1 MSDDAF
7 DEREE
12 DYADDETGNE
22 SVPIT
27 TRSPSR
33 SRSPPSITIS
43 QGPGGDAGITLN
55 RGPAGDAAGDAT
67 GAGDISSS
75 SITTLQNQGWGEAP
89 TYLEAMSALDPD
101 APQRPQV
108 PAPKPGA
115 LQRASSGFKELLT
128 RPFAPGSFRSPAG
141 PPVSGVSGS
150 STANGGRS
158 RSGSTSALLH
168 PTISRYSTAST
179 VDYPSPWAS
188 SHSLLISPP
197 VPNSA
202 MRASFDGTSIP
213 KGGLTKEQ
221 MRFLSSNEAV
231 NLVGIRMEDIGAR
244 KQRTRSDFSGAGIPA
259 SPRLDEGGELP
270 PPSWEQIDGERRMSE
285 AFDRRN
291 LAIPTGRGED
301 EAVDTRDQAD
311 GPTTTAEASGS
322 NAEPDQPTT
331 QIKTGTDPEVTLSG
345 PDSHP
350 PQAELTIR

>member
-1 MSDDAF
+1 MSDDGF
-7 DEREE
+7 DERDE
-12 DYADDETGNE
+12 DDAEAEAEVGND
-22 SVPIT
+22 SLPIT
-27 TRSPSR
+27 IRSPSR

-43 QGPGGDAGITLN
+43 QNPTGD
-55 RGPAGDAAGDAT
+55 
-67 GAGDISSS
+67 AGDISSS
-75 SITTLQNQGWGEAP
+75 SITSLQNQGWGEAP

-101 APQRPQV
+101 APQRTQV

-115 LQRASSGFKELLT
+115 LQRTASGFKELLT

-141 PPVSGVSGS
+141 PPVSGTSGTPTG
-150 STANGGRS
+150 STPNGGRS

-168 PTISRYSTAST
+168 PTISRYSTTST

-244 KQRTRSDFSGAGIPA
+244 KQRRRSEFSGPGAPA
-259 SPRLDEGGELP
+259 SPGRDEGGELP
-270 PPSWEQIDGERRMSE
+270 PPSWEQLDGERRMSE

-291 LAIPTGRGED
+291 LAIPVDRDVEVED
-301 EAVDTRDQAD
+301 QAVDTGDQVAA
-311 GPTTTAEASGS
+311 GPSGTTEIS
-322 NAEPDQPTT
+322 EPDQSVN
-331 QIKTGTDPEVTLSG
+331 QLKTGTEPETTSSE
-345 PDSHP
+345 PDTT
-350 PQAELTIR
+350 QASPVEIPTR